1 MNWTTIAIGLVA
13 VGLGI
18 FSTYLR
24 FKAPDKL
31 QKLAAMKRQFGE
43 DTGGMIH
50 ALAYSVL
57 PIIAGVAFIV
67 LGFRQPSGAPLVIQ
81 CRKLH
86 QVEGR
91 WWRLEWRQLR

>member
-1 MNWTTIAIGLVA
+1 MRWSESRGRGIAHLVFVRSLPAMNWTTIAIGLVA

-18 FSTYLR
+18 FSAYLR

-31 QKLAAMKRQFGE
+31 QKLAAMKRHFGE
-43 DTGGMIH
+43 NTGGMIH

-67 LGFRQPSGAPLVIQ
+67 LG
-81 CRKLH
+81 
-86 QVEGR
+86 
-91 WWRLEWRQLR
+91 LRGVAFF